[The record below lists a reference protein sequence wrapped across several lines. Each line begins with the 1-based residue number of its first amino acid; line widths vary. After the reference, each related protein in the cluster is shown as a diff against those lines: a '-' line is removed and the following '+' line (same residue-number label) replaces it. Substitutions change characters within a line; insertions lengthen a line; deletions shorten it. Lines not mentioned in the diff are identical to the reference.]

1 MFLCGNHTY
10 IYIVNLLYMSRVRS
24 GLAKDKRVYRCCYP
38 PTIPI
43 NIHILSGNSSLYD
56 GTMTQVSIPG
66 SLYEAGYHSI
76 ANTLDDGDVPIPM
89 AGIVFNFFGTN
100 YSTNMYWSSNNALV
114 FGTPNPQF
122 EVNITRNLLPAILL
136 GNYDRMLKTFFYKNI
151 STKYYSM
158 TVILVTFYNYYTDTI
173 SSSTYQYQIRLIKET
188 GGYERQFVEVYIVSS
203 PPSPGYS
210 TAISNYP
217 SGTGIDSNGNAID
230 STKQSSYNITNGTYF
245 LNPCGSTYST
255 TSPSTGTSFVFSS
268 DSTGSSWVFTNNAYV
283 ST

>member
-1 MFLCGNHTY
+1 
-10 IYIVNLLYMSRVRS
+10 MSRVRS

-66 SLYEAGYHSI
+66 SLYEAGSPSV

-151 STKYYSM
+151 STKYY
-158 TVILVTFYNYYTDTI
+158 F
-173 SSSTYQYQIRLIKET
+173 
-188 GGYERQFVEVYIVSS
+188 
-203 PPSPGYS
+203 
-210 TAISNYP
+210 
-217 SGTGIDSNGNAID
+217 
-230 STKQSSYNITNGTYF
+230 
-245 LNPCGSTYST
+245 
-255 TSPSTGTSFVFSS
+255 
-268 DSTGSSWVFTNNAYV
+268 
-283 ST
+283 